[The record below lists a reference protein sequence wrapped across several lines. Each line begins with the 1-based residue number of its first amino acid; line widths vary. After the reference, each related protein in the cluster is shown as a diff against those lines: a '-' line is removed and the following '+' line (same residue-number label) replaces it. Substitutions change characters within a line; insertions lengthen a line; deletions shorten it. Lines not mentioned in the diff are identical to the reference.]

1 MTEEGVMNIVFMGTP
16 DFAVESLR
24 AILDAG
30 HNVKGVFT
38 KVDMPRGRKMVMT
51 PPEVKVFALEQGL
64 TVYQPSTLKDKE
76 VIATIKSLNPDVIVV
91 VAYGKLLPKEVLEIP
106 PLGCINLHGSLL
118 PKYRGAA
125 PIQWT
130 VLNGDKVGGVTTM
143 YMGEGLDTGDMID
156 KYETEVGE
164 NETAGEL
171 FDRLAVSG
179 AKLLLDTLN
188 KLKSGTAQRTPQNE
202 EQATYASMLDKSMC
216 VIDWTKTAQEV
227 HNLVRGL
234 NPWPVAIT
242 TLNGKRI
249 KIISTRKSNMS
260 GIPGQVVSL
269 NPLTVACSEDAVEI
283 LTLQPEGKKAMD
295 SKSFLMGHRLD
306 IGCCFE

>member
-1 MTEEGVMNIVFMGTP
+1 MNIVFMGTP
-16 DFAVESLR
+16 DFAVESLK
-24 AILDAG
+24 ALVDAG
-30 HNVKGVFT
+30 HNILGVFT

-51 PPEVKVFALEQGL
+51 PPEVKAFALEKGL
-64 TVYQPSTLKDKE
+64 TVYQPATLKSDE
-76 VIATIKSLNPDVIVV
+76 VVDTIKALNPEVIVV

-106 PLGCINLHGSLL
+106 PLGCINVHGSLL

-171 FDRLAVSG
+171 FDRLAVAG
-179 AKLLLDTLN
+179 ANLLLQTLD
-188 KLKSGTAQRTPQNE
+188 KLKNGTAQRTAQHE
-202 EQATYASMLDKSMC
+202 EDATYASMLDKSMC
-216 VIDWTKTAQEV
+216 VIDWNKSAQEV

-234 NPWPVAIT
+234 NPWPVALT
-242 TLNGKRI
+242 TLGGKRM
-249 KIISTRKSNMS
+249 KIISTRISSKS
-260 GIPGQVVSL
+260 GKPGQVVSI
-269 NPLTVACSEDAVEI
+269 NPLTVACKSGSVEI
-283 LTLQPEGKKAMD
+283 LTLQPEGKKPMD
-295 SKSFLMGHRLD
+295 SKSFLMGHKLD
-306 IGCCFE
+306 TDTCFE